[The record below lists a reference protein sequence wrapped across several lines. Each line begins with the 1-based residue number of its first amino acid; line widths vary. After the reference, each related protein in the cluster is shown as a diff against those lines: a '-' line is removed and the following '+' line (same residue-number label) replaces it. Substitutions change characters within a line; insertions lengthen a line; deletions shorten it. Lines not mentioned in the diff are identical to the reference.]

1 MKLFAI
7 NDYEVWM
14 GPSKE
19 AVLEGLKSEY
29 VELEDLVF
37 EDGVK
42 ELSDEALD
50 RLMFNDSDDRDYTGF
65 HHWQCECGAMADA
78 RCRWNGQ
85 AYEHPHPYP
94 VGHVLMKNI
103 HRRPFRE
110 ELARLVASGAG
121 VQMFSS
127 TEY

>member
-65 HHWQCECGAMADA
+65 HHWQCECGAW
-78 RCRWNGQ
+78 RT
-85 AYEHPHPYP
+85 
-94 VGHVLMKNI
+94 
-103 HRRPFRE
+103 
-110 ELARLVASGAG
+110 LVAGGMVRLTSILTLTLLGTC
-121 VQMFSS
+121 S
-127 TEY
+127 